1 MEREG
6 GKERERLG
14 GREDRE
20 RLGGAGAKKVPNL
33 EAKGQE
39 ITMTSKTDSGQRLS
53 VKESVF
59 HKDIYM

>member
-1 MEREG
+1 M
-6 GKERERLG
+6 G